1 MYVLAAYATGVNPD
15 DPISC
20 VEVGPLEP
28 GDTPDD
34 WVTVDIRA
42 ASVNHH
48 DLWTLRGPLPAGG
61 LPMIL
66 GTDAAGVAE
75 DGREVIV
82 HGVLADPLAGHGD
95 ETCDPDR
102 HLLSERVSGTFAEQ
116 VRVPARNLVTK
127 PPELSWE
134 EAACLP
140 TAWLTAY
147 RMLTTKGRAVPGET
161 VLIQGATGGVSTA
174 AQLLGKAMGLRVWVT
189 SKDETKRQWALD
201 LGADATFETGQALPG
216 PVDLVI
222 ETVGAA
228 TWQHSVDA
236 VRFGG
241 RIVVSGI
248 TSGAMP
254 PADLLSVLAKVITV
268 HGSVMGTPAELARLA
283 DFLVLAGVRPV
294 ISEVLP
300 LSQAPRG
307 LAAMERG
314 DLRGKVVLVPESVWS
329 AHTNDGHRPAV
340 DRPRSAEQ
348 SRGSDH
354 YRSST
359 QTKTGVKG

>member
-1 MYVLAAYATGVNPD
+1 MQAAYATGANPD
-15 DPISC
+15 DPLSC
-20 VEVGPLEP
+20 VEEGPLEP
-28 GDTPDD
+28 GKTPDD
-34 WVTVDIRA
+34 WVTVDVRA
-42 ASVNHH
+42 TSVNHH

-61 LPMIL
+61 VPMIL
-66 GTDAAGVAE
+66 GTDAAGVTE

-82 HGVLADPLAGHGD
+82 HAVLADPLAGHGD
-95 ETCDPDR
+95 ETADPGR
-102 HLLSERVSGTFAEQ
+102 HLLSERVPGAFAER
-116 VRVPARNLVTK
+116 VRVPERNLVAK
-127 PPELSWE
+127 PPELTWE
-134 EAACLP
+134 EASCLP

-189 SKDETKRQWALD
+189 SQDEAKRQWALD
-201 LGADATFETGQALPG
+201 LGADAAFQTGQPLPG

-222 ETVGAA
+222 ETVGEA

-283 DFLVLAGVRPV
+283 DFLVLTGVRPV
-294 ISEVLP
+294 ISDVLP
-300 LSQAPRG
+300 LSRAAAG

-314 DLRGKVVLVPESVWS
+314 DVRGKIVLVPDKIWS
-329 AHTNDGHRPAV
+329 RREPVHHRA
-340 DRPRSAEQ
+340 SELTTI
-348 SRGSDH
+348 GSG
-354 YRSST
+354 R
-359 QTKTGVKG
+359 